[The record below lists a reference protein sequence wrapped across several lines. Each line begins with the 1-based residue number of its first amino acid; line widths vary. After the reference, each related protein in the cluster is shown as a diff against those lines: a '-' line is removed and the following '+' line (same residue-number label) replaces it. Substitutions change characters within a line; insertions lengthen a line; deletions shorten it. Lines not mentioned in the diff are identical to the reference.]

1 MFIYQVVRVA
11 SQGNYKVL
19 AKYVH
24 LSDAES
30 HVDAL
35 IDKGEGFQY
44 HIQTEYI
51 KESYQ

>member
-1 MFIYQVVRVA
+1 MTIYQVVRVA

-24 LSDAES
+24 LADAEAY
-30 HVDAL
+30 VDAL

-44 HIQTEYI
+44 YIQAEYI